1 MLSARPTLS
10 RILRTAA
17 VCGLG
22 VSQCLAQAGPTL
34 SFTYTSFSVPG
45 AVLLGVESVN
55 DAGAISGYF
64 GDSTGDT
71 RGFLLPS
78 GGTPETLIDP
88 GDTGS
93 PGFTQANQISQTGT
107 VFGEF

>member
-1 MLSARPTLS
+1 
-10 RILRTAA
+10 
-17 VCGLG
+17 
-22 VSQCLAQAGPTL
+22 
-34 SFTYTSFSVPG
+34 
-45 AVLLGVESVN
+45 
-55 DAGAISGYF
+55 
-64 GDSTGDT
+64 
-71 RGFLLPS
+71 LLPS